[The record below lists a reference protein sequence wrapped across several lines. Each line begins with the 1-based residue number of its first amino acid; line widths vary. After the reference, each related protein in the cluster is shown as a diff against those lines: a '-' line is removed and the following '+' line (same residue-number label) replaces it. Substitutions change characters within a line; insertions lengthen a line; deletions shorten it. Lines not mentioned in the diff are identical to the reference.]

1 MNTDNTPEDATRH
14 YFDDL
19 YDGSDDPYALRVRWY
34 EERKR
39 ALILASL
46 PERRYRHAFEPG
58 CGVGEFTVALS
69 KRCDQVLAS
78 DRSERAVA
86 IASRRTE
93 ALRNVRVEQHDLP
106 ADWPHDDGRFDLIVL
121 GELGYFLQPAAM
133 RRLASCCEL
142 SLDAGG
148 TLVACDWRPDFKERI
163 LQTEAV
169 HAYLAAL
176 GLTRLLR
183 HEEDDFLLQL
193 WSRDGRSVAQR
204 EGIR

>member
-1 MNTDNTPEDATRH
+1 MSDDHTSRDGTQS
-14 YFDDL
+14 YFDAL
-19 YDGSDDPYALRVRWY
+19 YRANDDPYALRVRWY

-78 DRSERAVA
+78 DRSQRATE
-86 IASRRTE
+86 IARRRTRD
-93 ALRNVRVEQHDLP
+93 LRNVTVEQQALP
-106 ADWPHDDGRFDLIVL
+106 AEWPHDEGRFDLIVL
-121 GELGYFLQPAAM
+121 GELGYFLQPPAM

-163 LQTEAV
+163 LSTDEV
-169 HAYLAAL
+169 HAHLAAL

-183 HEEDDFLLQL
+183 HEEDDFLLQM